1 MPARWSGPAARDVLR
16 AVIGPFVISR
26 VLVIATLG
34 VTREIVRDLAT
45 VTDPVQLG
53 QGLRAWDAAFYAD
66 IARGGYDA
74 VGTDGLRFFPSFPL
88 LARALAVLPGIDAN
102 LAVVVV
108 ANASAFA
115 LGIVLY
121 RLAWFERQDD
131 ALARRATWLV
141 YLVPPAFVLVMAY
154 AEATFMVL
162 AVIVLYTVRRS
173 NWWVAAGAG
182 FLAGLTRPVALL
194 LVVPVFLEAMRNR
207 RALDGRDIVARVV
220 AVVAPV
226 AGCFVYLSWAA
237 NRTTSFLEP
246 LRLQEAP
253 ERRGGA
259 RFPLTNVIDTARD
272 FVSGDHDTAGL
283 HLLTIAVC
291 LGLLVVLV
299 RRWPASYT
307 WYAAAALVLALTARN
322 LDSLERYM
330 LSTPAYV
337 LALADFADT
346 EGRERVVLVL
356 AAAGLVAAS
365 ALAFTGSL
373 VP

>member
-330 LSTPAYV
+330 LSTPPYV